1 MRRGTWLQAC
11 IGVSALVYASGAA
24 AQGRGPGP
32 FAGSFSVASNTT
44 VSVTSPMAITE
55 ERTTRERLEISQGSR
70 TDLSVRVT
78 NDLGEHCTLTANR
91 SGDSSL
97 SFGSGQRCTF
107 TDSVRNMRM
116 NFTLR
121 SGSGSISG
129 ERLSLSFSWSVASN
143 GGFLSVSGSASQR
156 SSGNRTGG
164 SAMADTA
171 APVEVAAPI
180 AVVAPSFPAAVEP
193 VAEPVVAPMMPMSGT
208 PARSTSTRRPS
219 TTASRPRTPA
229 PVVAVVPTPVVTPT
243 PTPASAPAS
252 AWGSPSP
259 TAATTGAPASAW
271 GSPSPTAATTGAP
284 ASAWGSPS
292 PSSAPAASSWTTPTV
307 ASGAWGAPAT
317 GGAAW
322 GTPIDANTPGAVVLP
337 SGWILGPLV
346 SSLASAAP
354 VANQAVSAWT
364 TPQASSPSSVGQ
376 SWGSPSPSQGGAWTP
391 SAGGPGVVLGAP
403 GAAPSQGFG
412 VTVGPSPS
420 APGNPQSLRPAGS
433 GPGLV
438 FGASH

>member
-259 TAATTGAPASAW
+259 
-271 GSPSPTAATTGAP
+271 
-284 ASAWGSPS
+284 
-292 PSSAPAASSWTTPTV
+292 SSAPAASSWTTPTV

>member
-1 MRRGTWLQAC
+1 MQEMRRGTWLQAC

-91 SGDSSL
+91 SGDSGL

-107 TDSVRNMRM
+107 TDSVRSMRM

-129 ERLSLSFSWSVASN
+129 ERLSLTFSWSVASN

-164 SAMADTA
+164 AAMADNA
-171 APVEVAAPI
+171 APAEAASPV
-180 AVVAPSFPAAVEP
+180 AVVAPTLPAAVEP
-193 VAEPVVAPMMPMSGT
+193 IAEPVVVPMMPMTGT
-208 PARSTSTRRPS
+208 PVRTATRSRRPS
-219 TTASRPRTPA
+219 ATASRPRAPV

-243 PTPASAPAS
+243 PAPSSAWGSPSPAVAPSSAPAS

-259 TAATTGAPASAW
+259 AV
-271 GSPSPTAATTGAP
+271 
-284 ASAWGSPS
+284 
-292 PSSAPAASSWTTPTV
+292 APAASSWTTPTV
-307 ASGAWGAPAT
+307 ASRAWGAPAT
-317 GGAAW
+317 GGAAS
-322 GTPIDANTPGAVVLP
+322 GTPVGVLPPIDANTPGAVVLP
-337 SGWILGPLV
+337 SGWILGPLI
-346 SSLASAAP
+346 ASMAAAAP
-354 VANQAVSAWT
+354 VATQAVRAWT

-376 SWGSPSPSQGGAWTP
+376 AWGSQAASPAGAWTP
-391 SAGGPGVVLGAP
+391 SAGGPRVVLGAP

-412 VTVGPSPS
+412 VTVGPSPA
-420 APGNPQSLRPAGS
+420 APNNPQNLRPLGS

>member
-143 GGFLSVSGSASQR
+143 GGFMSVSGSASQR

-164 SAMADTA
+164 SAMADNA

-180 AVVAPSFPAAVEP
+180 AVVAPTYPAAVAPTYPAAVEP
-193 VAEPVVAPMMPMSGT
+193 IAEPVVVPMMPMTGT
-208 PARSTSTRRPS
+208 PARTTSSRRPS

-229 PVVAVVPTPVVTPT
+229 PVAVVPTPVVTP
-243 PTPASAPAS
+243 PSAPAPSS

-259 TAATTGAPASAW
+259 AAATTGAPASAW
-271 GSPSPTAATTGAP
+271 GSPSP
-284 ASAWGSPS
+284 
-292 PSSAPAASSWTTPTV
+292 APAASSWTTPTV
-307 ASGAWGAPAT
+307 ASGAWGAPST
-317 GGAAW
+317 GGTAW
-322 GTPIDANTPGAVVLP
+322 GMPVGVLPPVDANTPGAVVLP
-337 SGWILGPLV
+337 SGWILGPLI

-354 VANQAVSAWT
+354 VATQAVSAWT
-364 TPQASSPSSVGQ
+364 TPQTSSPTSVGQ
-376 SWGSPSPSQGGAWTP
+376 SWGSPGPSQGGAWTP

-412 VTVGPSPS
+412 VTVGPSPA
-420 APGNPQSLRPAGS
+420 APNNPQNLRPAGS

-438 FGASH
+438 FGASR